1 VELSPESWDAYS
13 NHGCLCDSAWK
24 VGLAANETQEPEW
37 FGPNCARRHCPSG
50 DDPVTI
56 HVVNHYL
63 LSFALMTGLR
73 LLSLLGRQCWFVSWP
88 IQDSYLAP

>member
-1 VELSPESWDAYS
+1 MLFCNFLHVIIFSLQGGVELSPETWDAYS

-37 FGPNCARRHCPSG
+37 FGPNCVRRHCPSG

-56 HVVNHYL
+56 HVVC
-63 LSFALMTGLR
+63 S
-73 LLSLLGRQCWFVSWP
+73 
-88 IQDSYLAP
+88 